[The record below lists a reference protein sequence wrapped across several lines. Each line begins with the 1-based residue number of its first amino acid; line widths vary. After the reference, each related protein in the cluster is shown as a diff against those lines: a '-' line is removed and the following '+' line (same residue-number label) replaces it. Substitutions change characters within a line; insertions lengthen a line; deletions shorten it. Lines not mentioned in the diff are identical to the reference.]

1 VGGIIAGLVAL
12 WITNLGGFRDWIT
25 GAFSV
30 IGETLSPI
38 FDDLKQ
44 AFADLQ
50 PELAAARA
58 AMQPVLDFLG
68 KVFMFLLKVI
78 GWVLGFAFAAII
90 GVITGIVG
98 GLSRGIQFFMQIFAY
113 VVAFIA
119 TLVKGVIDIF
129 SGLIDFFTG
138 LFTGNWELMWNG
150 LITFLTG
157 IWEII
162 IGLLGAILSM
172 FITIFMSIAAFL
184 AGFIETVI
192 NFFVNLYNKL
202 VGNSIIIDML
212 TGIWTAFTDWLSMI
226 LGYVGQWILDVIAV
240 IFAQVATFIQTGVDI
255 ITGLLSGIEIIFLGA
270 VGIIA
275 KVGQWIADTI
285 AKIVESLPIWIQ
297 TGIDIITNFLKGL
310 TDTFFAPGTGVV
322 DKMKQYIQD
331 VIDAIVKKIDDW
343 KTLGKDII
351 TGILDGLK
359 ANAVQLTTYLTGVIK
374 ALIASILK
382 LLGIGPHSPLFAG
395 VGTTILDDILDGMNN
410 HIQNFADN
418 MTGSLMDAISG
429 VEVGVNTSG
438 ILDMVNQNTAR
449 TVTPS
454 YGNSVSNN
462 STRNINIQVN
472 PNYSNI
478 QSEAGIYYDITA
490 ALHAVNL

>member
-1 VGGIIAGLVAL
+1 VL
-12 WITNLGGFRDWIT
+12 FRSI
-25 GAFSV
+25 
-30 IGETLSPI
+30 
-38 FDDLKQ
+38 
-44 AFADLQ
+44 
-50 PELAAARA
+50 
-58 AMQPVLDFLG
+58 
-68 KVFMFLLKVI
+68 
-78 GWVLGFAFAAII
+78 
-90 GVITGIVG
+90 
-98 GLSRGIQFFMQIFAY
+98 
-113 VVAFIA
+113 AFIA
-119 TLVKGVIDIF
+119 TFIVGVQNF
-129 SGLIDFFTG
+129 FMGLINFFVG
-138 LFTGNWELMWNG
+138 LFTGNWEQMWNG

-157 IWEII
+157 IWQMI

-212 TGIWTAFTDWLSMI
+212 IGIWTAFTDWLSKI
-226 LGYVGQWILDVIAV
+226 LGYVGQWIADTIKAIGDKVGEFIQKGVDIMTGLWNTFTEWLAKILTDVGQWITDTIAKIAESLPV
-240 IFAQVATFIQTGVDI
+240 WIQTGVDI
-255 ITGLLSGIEIIFLGA
+255 I
-270 VGIIA
+270 
-275 KVGQWIADTI
+275 K
-285 AKIVESLPIWIQ
+285 
-297 TGIDIITNFLKGL
+297 NFLKGL
-310 TDTFFAPGTGVV
+310 TDTFFAPGTGVI

-374 ALIASILK
+374 TLIASILK

-395 VGTTILDDILDGMNN
+395 VGITILDDILGGMND

-418 MTGSLMDAISG
+418 MTTSLMDSISG
-429 VEVGVNTSG
+429 VEVGINTSG

-454 YGNSVSNN
+454 YGNAVSNN